1 MEITVSMSVCNLFI
15 IDFTEPI
22 VCSDGSRVGENKTAD
37 RVCDSTVFFYSPVT
51 ELKIV
56 IHYALVIESGRL
68 HIPDFFSLLSVED
81 IRLCNILISSL
92 REDTLYTVLYVFY
105 SNLSIFD
112 LRREV

>member
-56 IHYALVIESGRL
+56 IHDTLIVESGGLHVSDLLPLFSIEDVRL
-68 HIPDFFSLLSVED
+68 SY
-81 IRLCNILISSL
+81 ILITSL
-92 REDTLYTVLYVFY
+92 GKDFLNTILDILY
-105 SNLSIFD
+105 SNLSIFYF
-112 LRREV
+112 